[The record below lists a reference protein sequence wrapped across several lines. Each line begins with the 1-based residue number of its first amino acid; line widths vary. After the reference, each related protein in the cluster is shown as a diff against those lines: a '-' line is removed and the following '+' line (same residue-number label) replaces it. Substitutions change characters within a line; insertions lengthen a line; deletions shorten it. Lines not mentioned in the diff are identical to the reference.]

1 MKTFSYLL
9 FTSMI
14 FLFSFQKSSEQLDFE
29 FADKYCTSIEQH
41 VNAIAA
47 KYNLSASDVLPVVY
61 PECSRFNSFSNAFE
75 SDILSFYY
83 VRNGVEGADFS
94 IGYFQMK
101 PSFVEELE
109 REIAANPLF
118 SKQRSLFTYQCSD
131 PVTQRNDRL
140 DRLQSPNW
148 QIEYVCAFVALMHER
163 HRLEA
168 IELSKLH
175 FTAAAY
181 NYGFHKPSREILDWS
196 EVKAFPNG
204 KSGSQNFAY
213 GELAQ
218 DYQQN
223 HYGHE

>member
-1 MKTFSYLL
+1 MKTFNYLL

-29 FADKYCTSIEQH
+29 FADKYCTSIEQQ
-41 VNAIAA
+41 VNTIAA

-83 VRNGVEGADFS
+83 VRNGIEGADFS

-101 PSFVEELE
+101 PSFVEKLE
-109 REIAANPLF
+109 REIAAKPLL
-118 SKQRSLFTYQCSD
+118 SKQRSLFAYESTD
-131 PVTQRNDRL
+131 PMMQRNERL

-148 QIEYVCAFVALMHER
+148 QMEYLCAFVALMHER
-163 HRLEA
+163 HSQEA
-168 IELSKLH
+168 IRLPKLN

-181 NYGFHKPSREILDWS
+181 NYGFHKPSHEILDWS

-204 KSGSQNFAY
+204 RSGTQNYAY
-213 GELAQ
+213 GELALSF
-218 DYQQN
+218 QQN